1 MGSSTQ
7 ETSKN
12 ENTTPWAP
20 QAAALTDAFG
30 KAQTAYG
37 QASQAQAPTDFVAQF
52 TPDQLGVFKSM
63 LGYGTGTSTAGTSAT
78 GNALQTAG
86 TNATQG
92 ALSGLTNYDPTK
104 LNNTQSISDA
114 ANQYVSGQNID
125 AQVNNAMLNARQTAR
140 DVTLPGIDQA
150 AAGSGNANSSR
161 AGIAQG
167 LVERGLAQ
175 QSADLGASLRSQA
188 YQQGLQLA
196 SNNANANNT
205 NSLGALTGA
214 AGAGTNAANSGV
226 NASSSAI
233 NDQKGLYDL
242 ATGGASGQQ
251 QAQQANLDNQNAQFQ
266 SGTQSPYAA
275 LQGLMGIIGSNNWGG
290 QTTGSSTTTKTPSA
304 WDVIGGLMGA
314 GGNAASMF
322 KAFSDERLKTD
333 IKRVGTLDNGLP
345 VYLFRYRG
353 SSKIQMG
360 VMAQDVEQVLPD
372 AVEDFGSYKIVDYE
386 KATA

>member
-63 LGYGTGTSTAGTSAT
+63 LGYGTGTSTAGTSTT

-275 LQGLMGIIGSNNWGG
+275 LQGLMGIIGANNWGSNS
-290 QTTGSSTTTKTPSA
+290 TGSSTTTKTPSA
-304 WDVIGGLMGA
+304 FETIGGLLGA
-314 GGNAASMF
+314 GASAA
-322 KAFSDERLKTD
+322 KLFSDERLKTD

-345 VYLFRYRG
+345 VYTFRYRG
-353 SSKIQMG
+353 TSKIQMG
-360 VMAQDVEQVLPD
+360 VMAQDVEQVKPD

>member
-37 QASQAQAPTDFVAQF
+37 QASQAKAPTDFVAQF

-78 GNALQTAG
+78 GGALQTAG

-242 ATGGASGQQ
+242 ATGGASGEQ

-275 LQGLMGIIGSNNWGG
+275 LQGLMSIIGSNNWGG

-304 WDVIGGLMGA
+304 FETIGGLLGA
-314 GGNAASMF
+314 GASAA
-322 KAFSDERLKTD
+322 KLFSDERLKTD

-345 VYLFRYRG
+345 VYTFRYRG
-353 SSKIQMG
+353 TSKIQMG
-360 VMAQDVEQVLPD
+360 VMAQDVERVKPD
-372 AVEDFGSYKIVDYE
+372 AVEDFGSYMIVDYE
-386 KATA
+386 KATAA

>member
-12 ENTTPWAP
+12 ENTTPWQP

-37 QASQAQAPTDFVAQF
+37 QASQAKAPTDFVAQF
-52 TPDQLGVFKSM
+52 TPDQLNVFRSM
-63 LGYGTGTSTAGTSAT
+63 LGYGSGQSTAGTTAT

-104 LNNTQSISDA
+104 LNNTQAISDA
-114 ANQYVSGQNID
+114 ANKYADGQNID

-140 DVTLPGIDQA
+140 DVTLPGIEQNA
-150 AAGSGNANSSR
+150 AMSGNTNSSR
-161 AGIAQG
+161 TGIAQG

-175 QSADLGASLRSQA
+175 QSADLGASLRGQA

-196 SNNANANNT
+196 SSNANANNS

-233 NDQKGLYDL
+233 NDQGNLFNL
-242 ATGGASGQQ
+242 AGQGASGQQ
-251 QAQQANLDNQNAQFQ
+251 QATQANLDNQQAQFQ
-266 SGTQSPYAA
+266 SQTSSPYAA
-275 LQGLMGIIGSNNWGG
+275 LQQLMGIIGSNNWGSNS
-290 QTTGSSTTTKTPSA
+290 TGTSTTTKNPSA
-304 WDVIGGLMGA
+304 FETLSGLIGA
-314 GGNAASMF
+314 GAGAA
-322 KAFSDERLKTD
+322 KLFSDERLKTD

-345 VYLFRYRG
+345 VYTFRYRG
-353 SSKIQMG
+353 SSQIQMG
-360 VMAQDVEQVLPD
+360 VMAQDVEQVIPD

>member
-37 QASQAQAPTDFVAQF
+37 QASQAKAPTDFVAQF
-52 TPDQLGVFKSM
+52 TPDQLNVFRSM
-63 LGYGTGTSTAGTSAT
+63 LGYGSGQSTAGTTAT
-78 GNALQTAG
+78 GNALQQAG

-92 ALSGLTNYDPTK
+92 ALTGLSNYDPTK
-104 LNNTQSISDA
+104 LNNTQAISDA
-114 ANQYVSGQNID
+114 AKSYADNQNIG
-125 AQVNNAMLNARQTAR
+125 AQTKAAMQQATETAR
-140 DVTLPGIDQA
+140 DVTLPQINQNA
-150 AAGSGNANSSR
+150 ALTGNSNSSR
-161 AGIAQG
+161 TGIAEG
-167 LVERGLAQ
+167 LVQRSLAENAQ
-175 QSADLGASLRSQA
+175 NTYNSLYGQA
-188 YQQGLQLA
+188 YGNGLNLA
-196 SNNANANNT
+196 SSNANANNA

-214 AGAGTNAANSGV
+214 AGAGTSAANTGV

-233 NDQKGLYDL
+233 NDQGNLFNL
-242 ATGGASGQQ
+242 AGQGASGQQ
-251 QAQQANLDNQNAQFQ
+251 QANQANLDNQQAQFQ
-266 SGTQSPYAA
+266 SQTSSPYAA
-275 LQGLMGIIGSNNWGG
+275 LQQLMGIIGSNNWGSNS
-290 QTTGSSTTTKTPSA
+290 TGTSTTTKNPSA
-304 WDVIGGLMGA
+304 FETIGGLLGA
-314 GGNAASMF
+314 GAGAA
-322 KAFSDERLKTD
+322 KLFSDERLKTD

-345 VYLFRYRG
+345 VYTFRYRG

-360 VMAQDVEQVLPD
+360 VMAQDVEQVIPD

>member
-37 QASQAQAPTDFVAQF
+37 QASQAKAPTDFVAQF
-52 TPDQLGVFKSM
+52 TPDQLNVFRSM
-63 LGYGTGTSTAGTSAT
+63 LGYGSGQSTAGTTAT

-92 ALSGLTNYDPTK
+92 ALSGLTNYDPTR
-104 LNNTQSISDA
+104 LNNTQAISDA
-114 ANQYVSGQNID
+114 ANKYADGQNID

-140 DVTLPGIDQA
+140 DVTLPGIEQNA
-150 AAGSGNANSSR
+150 AMSGNTNSSR
-161 AGIAQG
+161 TGIAQG

-175 QSADLGASLRSQA
+175 QSADLGASLRGQA

-196 SNNANANNT
+196 SSNANANNS

-214 AGAGTNAANSGV
+214 AGAGTSAANTGV

-233 NDQKGLYDL
+233 NDQGNLFNL
-242 ATGGASGQQ
+242 AGQGASGQQ
-251 QAQQANLDNQNAQFQ
+251 QANQANLDNQQAQFQ
-266 SGTQSPYAA
+266 SQTTAPYAA
-275 LQGLMGIIGSNNWGG
+275 LQQLMGIIGSNNWGSNS
-290 QTTGSSTTTKTPSA
+290 TGTSTTTKSPSA
-304 WDVIGGLMGA
+304 FEVLGGLLGTA
-314 GGNAASMF
+314 GGAA
-322 KAFSDERLKTD
+322 T
-333 IKRVGTLDNGLP
+333 GLGGLGWKP
-345 VYLFRYRG
+345 
-353 SSKIQMG
+353 
-360 VMAQDVEQVLPD
+360 
-372 AVEDFGSYKIVDYE
+372 FGK
-386 KATA
+386 

>member
-12 ENTTPWAP
+12 ESTTPWAP
-20 QAAALTDAFG
+20 QAAALSDAFT

-37 QASQAQAPTDFVAQF
+37 QASQAKAPTDFVAQF
-52 TPDQLGVFKSM
+52 TPQQLQNFQSM
-63 LGYGTGTSTAGTSAT
+63 FNYGSGNTSAAGTAAT
-78 GNALQTAG
+78 GGALQTAG
-86 TNATQG
+86 TSATQG

-140 DVTLPGIDQA
+140 DVTLPGIEQNA
-150 AAGSGNANSSR
+150 AISGNSNSSR
-161 AGIAQG
+161 TGIAQG

-188 YQQGLQLA
+188 YQQGLGLA
-196 SNNANANNT
+196 SSNANANNA
-205 NSLGALTGA
+205 NSLGALSSA

-233 NDQKGLYDL
+233 NDQGNLFNL
-242 ATGGASGQQ
+242 AGQGASGQQ
-251 QAQQANLDNQNAQFQ
+251 QATQANLDNQQAQFQ

-275 LQGLMGIIGSNNWGG
+275 LQGLMGIIGANNWGSNS
-290 QTTGSSTTTKTPSA
+290 TGTSTTTKSPSA
-304 WDVIGGLMGA
+304 FETIGGLLGA
-314 GGNAASMF
+314 GASAA
-322 KAFSDERLKTD
+322 KLFSDERLKTD
-333 IKRVGTLDNGLP
+333 IKRVGTLDNGLA
-345 VYLFRYRG
+345 VYTFRYRG

-360 VMAQDVEQVLPD
+360 LMAQDVVEVKPE
-372 AVEDFGSYKIVDYE
+372 AIEDFGSYMTVDYE
-386 KATA
+386 KATAA

>member
-63 LGYGTGTSTAGTSAT
+63 LGYGTGTSTAGTSTT

-140 DVTLPGIDQA
+140 DVTLPGIDQNA
-150 AAGSGNANSSR
+150 AITGNANSSR

-275 LQGLMGIIGSNNWGG
+275 LQGLMGIIGANNWGG
-290 QTTGSSTTTKTPSA
+290 QTTGTSTTTKTPSA
-304 WDVIGGLMGA
+304 FETIGGLLGA
-314 GGNAASMF
+314 GASAA
-322 KAFSDERLKTD
+322 KLFSDERLKTD

-345 VYLFRYRG
+345 VYTFRYRG
-353 SSKIQMG
+353 TSKIQMG
-360 VMAQDVEQVLPD
+360 VMAQDVERVKPD
-372 AVEDFGSYKIVDYE
+372 AVEDFGSYMIVDYE
-386 KATA
+386 KATAA